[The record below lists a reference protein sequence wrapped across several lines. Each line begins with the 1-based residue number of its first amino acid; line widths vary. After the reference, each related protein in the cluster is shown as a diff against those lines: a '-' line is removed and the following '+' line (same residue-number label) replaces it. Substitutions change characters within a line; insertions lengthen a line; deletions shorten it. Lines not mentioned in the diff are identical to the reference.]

1 MKKTVYLASVALSI
15 LMISCGGKE
24 EKKDG
29 FSMNRQKT
37 ETVKKK
43 AASTDKASTRIDLK
57 STGVG
62 PITSIDLGALD
73 QSLADKG
80 KGVFDAN
87 CIACH
92 MIGKRFVGPDL
103 TGVTARRNPAWIMN
117 MILNP
122 EKMVKEDQLAKDLF
136 MEFNGAPM
144 SNQNISQEDARAI
157 LEYLRTTN

>member
-1 MKKTVYLASVALSI
+1 MKKITYLVSIAFSV

-29 FSMNRQKT
+29 FSMNRQKA
-37 ETVKKK
+37 ETSTKKES
-43 AASTDKASTRIDLK
+43 STDKASTRIDLK

-62 PITSIDLGALD
+62 PITSVDLEPLD

-80 KGVFDAN
+80 KAVFDAN
-87 CIACH
+87 CVACH
-92 MIGKRFVGPDL
+92 MIGRKFVGPDL

-122 EKMVKEDQLAKDLF
+122 EKMIKEDQLAKDLF